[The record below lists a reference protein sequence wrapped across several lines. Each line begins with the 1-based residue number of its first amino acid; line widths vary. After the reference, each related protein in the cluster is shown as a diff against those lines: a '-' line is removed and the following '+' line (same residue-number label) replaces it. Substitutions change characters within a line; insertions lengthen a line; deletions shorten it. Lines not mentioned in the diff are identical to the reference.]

1 MEFNIFTLLHISL
14 LIILI
19 DGECL
24 TKEKAAERLKY
35 WAKSLSDEMNTMD
48 FNGTPLTVI
57 ETVHGPSW
65 YLVHGGWEGSLY
77 YGRKTA
83 QWRSSSCQYSL

>member
-1 MEFNIFTLLHISL
+1 MEFSSFTILHISI

-24 TKEKAAERLKY
+24 TKVKATERLKY
-35 WAKSLSDEMNTMD
+35 WAKSLSDEINTID
-48 FNGTPLTVI
+48 FNETPLIVI